1 MKVTE
6 PNLTPSLNTYLDP
19 GGAPVGQEHL
29 FWRDPEGWSVG
40 LQVVLEIVLE
50 VLRWEEQRCLLQVSL
65 LLETDGTERD
75 MEELLRNSEIKL
87 YSVS

>member
-1 MKVTE
+1 M
-6 PNLTPSLNTYLDP
+6 
-19 GGAPVGQEHL
+19 
-29 FWRDPEGWSVG
+29 
-40 LQVVLEIVLE
+40 QVVLEIVLE
-50 VLRWEEQRCLLQVSL
+50 VLRGEEQRCLLQVSL

>member
-1 MKVTE
+1 M
-6 PNLTPSLNTYLDP
+6 
-19 GGAPVGQEHL
+19 
-29 FWRDPEGWSVG
+29 
-40 LQVVLEIVLE
+40 QVVLEIVLE
-50 VLRWEEQRCLLQVSL
+50 VLRWEEQRYLLQVSL